1 MYIYVYIYV
10 YICVYK
16 NIYLCIYIY
25 SMCIHIDVRTVE
37 SMVRN
42 QKFCQLPLI
51 PWRLDGTK
59 WNWGPRP
66 AEIRSESTFE
76 SSNHIELILEL
87 NRIDHAS
94 NGQYIYIYVCVI
106 YIYICSMILILIII
120 DIIITIN
127 YFYYIYIYI
136 IYSFIFEG
144 LEPLRNWAISIRR
157 KSPES
162 APLLKAATS
171 YRPGGSKLPIKL
183 HFLVWINFWQ
193 LSLIKILV

>member
-1 MYIYVYIYV
+1 MYIYV

-94 NGQYIYIYVCVI
+94 NGQYIYIYMCVCNI
-106 YIYICSMILILIII
+106 YIYVVWFLFLLLLILSLLLIIF
-120 DIIITIN
+120 T
-127 YFYYIYIYI
+127 IYI